1 MDLLFSIYVSMYKKN
16 IGKNIGPRITF
27 FPVGVISMGY

>member
-1 MDLLFSIYVSMYKKN
+1 MDLLFSIYVSMYK
-16 IGKNIGPRITF
+16 KNIGPRITF